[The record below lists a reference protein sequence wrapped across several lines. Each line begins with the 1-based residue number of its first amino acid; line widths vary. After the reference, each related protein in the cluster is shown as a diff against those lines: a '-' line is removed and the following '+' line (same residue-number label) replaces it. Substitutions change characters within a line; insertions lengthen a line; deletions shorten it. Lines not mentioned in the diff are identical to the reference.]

1 MGRRKNFS
9 REDVLT
15 KAIPVFWKHGFA
27 DTKVEDLEEATGVNK
42 SGLYS
47 EFSSKDE
54 IFVESLKYYL
64 KQRDG
69 RDLQKEPLGW
79 HNIRNF
85 LRRSCPAG
93 KEGGCFAI
101 YSIRELSIVPAEA
114 HKILSSSRE
123 ALKSLIRQNLIV
135 ESVED
140 ADELAAVIL
149 TFFTGICL
157 EQNMGRKRAGAIRQ
171 IDLFLKR
178 LGYTTFDQVDGS
190 TEAD

>member
-1 MGRRKNFS
+1 MGRRRNFS
-9 REDVLT
+9 REDVLM
-15 KAIPVFWKHGFA
+15 KAIPVFWKRGFA

-47 EFSSKDE
+47 EFSSKEE

-69 RDLQKEPLGW
+69 SVLQKEPLGW
-79 HNIRNF
+79 HNLRNF
-85 LRRSCPAG
+85 LRLSCPAG
-93 KEGGCFAI
+93 QEGGCFAI
-101 YSIRELSIVPAEA
+101 YSIREWSIVPEEA
-114 HKILSSSRE
+114 HKALSSGRE
-123 ALKSLIRQNLIV
+123 ALKGLIRENLIA
-135 ESVED
+135 ESVEN

-149 TFFTGICL
+149 SFFTGICL
-157 EQNMGRKRAGAIRQ
+157 EQNMGRKRAGAVRQ

-178 LGYTTFDQVDGS
+178 LGYTTFDRVEGS

>member
-1 MGRRKNFS
+1 LGRRKNFS

-15 KAIPVFWKHGFA
+15 KSIPVFWKHGFA

-47 EFSSKDE
+47 EFSSKEE
-54 IFVESLKYYL
+54 IFVESLKHYL
-64 KQRDG
+64 KERDG
-69 RDLQKEPLGW
+69 SIMKKEPLGW

-85 LRRSCPAG
+85 LRKSCPAG

-101 YSIRELSIVPAEA
+101 YSIRELSIVPDEA
-114 HKILSSSRE
+114 HKILSASRE
-123 ALKSLIRQNLIV
+123 VLKNLIRANLV
-135 ESVED
+135 AEGVED
-140 ADELAAVIL
+140 ADELAVMIL

-157 EQNMGRKRAGAIRQ
+157 EQNMGRKRAGAVRQ

-178 LGYTTFDQVDGS
+178 LGYTAVTDQD
-190 TEAD
+190 AD

>member
-1 MGRRKNFS
+1 MGRRRNFS

-47 EFSSKDE
+47 EFSSKEE
-54 IFVESLKYYL
+54 IFVESLKHYL
-64 KQRDG
+64 KERDG
-69 RDLQKEPLGW
+69 SDLKKAPLGW
-79 HNIRNF
+79 SNIRTF

-101 YSIRELSIVPAEA
+101 YSIREMSIVPEEA
-114 HKILSSSRE
+114 HRVLSSSRE
-123 ALKSLIRQNLIV
+123 ALKNLMRQNLIA

-149 TFFTGICL
+149 NFFTGICL
-157 EQNMGRKRAGAIRQ
+157 EQNMGRKRAAAIRQ
-171 IDLFLKR
+171 IDLFLKK
-178 LGYTTFDQVDGS
+178 LGYATILDDKAD
-190 TEAD
+190 TEE

>member
-47 EFSSKDE
+47 EFSSKEE
-54 IFVESLKYYL
+54 IFVESLKHYL
-64 KQRDG
+64 KERDG
-69 RDLQKEPLGW
+69 RVLLKEPLGW

-85 LRRSCPAG
+85 LKKSCPAG
-93 KEGGCFAI
+93 KEVGCFAI
-101 YSIRELSIVPAEA
+101 YSIRELSIVPDEA
-114 HKILSSSRE
+114 HKILAASRE
-123 ALKSLIRQNLIV
+123 SLKNLIRQNLV
-135 ESVED
+135 ADSVED
-140 ADELAAVIL
+140 ADELDSVIL
-149 TFFTGICL
+149 TFFTGVCL
-157 EQNMGRKRAGAIRQ
+157 EQNLGRKRAGAIRQ

-178 LGYTTFDQVDGS
+178 LGYSAAADR
-190 TEAD
+190 EADGDD

>member
-1 MGRRKNFS
+1 MGRRRNFS

-47 EFSSKDE
+47 EFSSKEE
-54 IFVESLKYYL
+54 IFVESLKHYL
-64 KQRDG
+64 KLRDG
-69 RDLQKEPLGW
+69 SDLKKEPLGW
-79 HNIRNF
+79 SNIRTF

-101 YSIRELSIVPAEA
+101 YSIREMSIVPEEA
-114 HKILSSSRE
+114 HRVLSSSRE
-123 ALKSLIRQNLIV
+123 SLKNLMRQNLIA

-157 EQNMGRKRAGAIRQ
+157 EQNMGRKRAAAIRQ
-171 IDLFLKR
+171 IDLFLKK
-178 LGYTTFDQVDGS
+178 LGYETIFDDK
-190 TEAD
+190 ADNDE

>member
-1 MGRRKNFS
+1 VGRRKNFS

-15 KAIPVFWKHGFA
+15 KSIPVFWKHGFA

-47 EFSSKDE
+47 EFSSKEE
-54 IFVESLKYYL
+54 IFVESLKHYL
-64 KQRDG
+64 KERDG
-69 RDLQKEPLGW
+69 SVMQKEPLGW

-85 LRRSCPAG
+85 LRKSCPAG

-101 YSIRELSIVPAEA
+101 YSIRELSIVPDEA
-114 HKILSSSRE
+114 HKILTSSRE
-123 ALKSLIRQNLIV
+123 ALKNLIRANLIA

-157 EQNMGRKRAGAIRQ
+157 EQNMGRKRAGAIRR
-171 IDLFLKR
+171 IDLFLQR
-178 LGYTTFDQVDGS
+178 LGYSALSDQ
-190 TEAD
+190 EADSDD

>member
-1 MGRRKNFS
+1 MGRRRNFS

-47 EFSSKDE
+47 EFSSKEE
-54 IFVESLKYYL
+54 IFVECLKHYL
-64 KQRDG
+64 KLRDG
-69 RDLQKEPLGW
+69 SDLKKKPLGW
-79 HNIRNF
+79 SNIRTF

-101 YSIRELSIVPAEA
+101 YSIREMSIVPEEA
-114 HKILSSSRE
+114 HRVVSVSRQ
-123 ALKSLIRQNLIV
+123 ALKNLMRQNLIA

-157 EQNMGRKRAGAIRQ
+157 EQNMGRKRAAAIRQ
-171 IDLFLKR
+171 IDLFLKK
-178 LGYTTFDQVDGS
+178 LGYATVFDD
-190 TEAD
+190 TADNDE

>member
-1 MGRRKNFS
+1 MGRHKKFS
-9 REDVLT
+9 REDLLT

-27 DTKVEDLEEATGVNK
+27 DTKIEDLEKVTGVNK

-47 EFSSKDE
+47 EFSSKEE
-54 IFVESLKYYL
+54 IFVESLKHYL

-69 RDLQKEPLGW
+69 SILQKKPLGW

-85 LRRSCPAG
+85 LKVSCPAG

-101 YSIRELSIVPAEA
+101 YSIRDLSIVPEEA

-123 ALKSLIRQNLIV
+123 GLKNLIQQNLIAEWV
-135 ESVED
+135 KDS
-140 ADELAAVIL
+140 DELATVIL

-157 EQNMGRKRAGAIRQ
+157 EQNLGRKRAGAIRQ

-178 LGYTTFDQVDGS
+178 LGYRNFVRS
-190 TEAD
+190 SE

>member
-1 MGRRKNFS
+1 MGRRRNLS

-15 KAIPVFWKHGFA
+15 KAIPVFWKRGFA

-47 EFSSKDE
+47 EFSSKEE

-69 RDLQKEPLGW
+69 SVLQKEPLGW

-93 KEGGCFAI
+93 QEGGCFAI
-101 YSIRELSIVPAEA
+101 YSIREWSIVPEEA
-114 HKILSSSRE
+114 HKALSSSRE
-123 ALKSLIRQNLIV
+123 ALKNLIRKNLIA

-171 IDLFLKR
+171 IDLYLKR

>member
-1 MGRRKNFS
+1 MGRRRNFS

-15 KAIPVFWKHGFA
+15 KAIPVFWKRGFA

-47 EFSSKDE
+47 EFSSKEE

-69 RDLQKEPLGW
+69 SVLQREPLGW

-85 LRRSCPAG
+85 LRKSCPAG

-101 YSIRELSIVPAEA
+101 YSIRELSIVPEEA
-114 HKILSSSRE
+114 HRVLSSSRE
-123 ALKSLIRQNLIV
+123 ALKNLIRANLIA

-178 LGYTTFDQVDGS
+178 LGYTTISDQTSD
-190 TEAD
+190 DD